1 VEFRSLLRM
10 VLVRWWLVVPTFLIT
25 FGSVVVFTLGQTPIY
40 QATATY
46 IVTPATAF
54 NNDVLTA
61 LGLLSRQSE
70 ISSTYAEVARSKTI
84 KTQVDTALGLN
95 GDQKRGIDL
104 ESRLIPG
111 TNTLEIT
118 VRSPDPNLARDYTNG
133 AGAALVTF
141 TGDLYDAYELRPLDP
156 AGTPDK
162 PVLPNIPLNLGLGV
176 GAGLALAI
184 SLAFGA
190 QLLSAPPKLAAQ
202 VNIIDRQSGAYNETY
217 FLLRLR
223 QEMSRSRR
231 SAAPV
236 TIALVNANHHGALS
250 SLSPDVQT
258 EAHRRLTALLEGHL
272 RTEDLVAH
280 LGDGVFSFLLPD
292 VPAAEA
298 VEVVEGLRVRMAAPA
313 LDVDEAGQPVHAN
326 GAAGVVTYAGE
337 ELGYE
342 EVLAHARMALNDA
355 ETSPSGKVVA
365 VAIAAGETEG
375 GPPTPIRTG
384 LSRVGAGSRRG
395 AP

>member
-1 VEFRSLLRM
+1 MEFRSLLRM

-25 FGSVVVFTLGQTPIY
+25 FGSVVVFTLGQTPTY
-40 QATATY
+40 QASATY

-54 NNDVLTA
+54 NSDVLTA

-70 ISSTYAEVARSKTI
+70 IAATYAEVAASKTI
-84 KTQVDTALGLN
+84 KQTVDTSLNLGA
-95 GDQKRGIDL
+95 DQKRGIEL
-104 ESRLIPG
+104 SARLVPG
-111 TNTLEIT
+111 TNTLELT
-118 VRSPDPNLARDYTNG
+118 VRSPDPNLARDYANG
-133 AGAALVTF
+133 AGAALVTY
-141 TGDLYDAYELRPLDP
+141 TSDLYEAYELRPLDP
-156 AGTPDK
+156 AGTSDK

-184 SLAFGA
+184 SLAFA
-190 QLLSAPPKLAAQ
+190 AHMLAAPPKLAAQ

-223 QEMSRSRR
+223 QELSRSRR
-231 SAAPV
+231 GRAPV
-236 TIALVNANHHGALS
+236 TVALVNANHHGALS
-250 SLSPDVQT
+250 SLSLDVQT

-280 LGDGVFSFLLPD
+280 LGEGVFAFLLPD
-292 VPAAEA
+292 VPADEA

-337 ELGYE
+337 DLAYE
-342 EVLAHARMALNDA
+342 ELLTQARMALNDA

-365 VAIAAGETEG
+365 FAIATGESEG

-384 LSRVGAGSRRG
+384 LGRVGAGSRRG

>member
-1 VEFRSLLRM
+1 MEFRSLLRM
-10 VLVRWWLVVPTFLIT
+10 ILVRWWLVVPTFLIT

-40 QATATY
+40 QASSTY
-46 IVTPATAF
+46 LVTPVTAF
-54 NNDVLTA
+54 NADVLTA

-70 ISSTYAEVARSKTI
+70 IASTYVEVARSKTI
-84 KTQVDTALGLN
+84 KDQVDAGLALGR
-95 GDQKRGIDL
+95 DDKKGIDL
-104 ESRLIPG
+104 EARLVTG
-111 TNTLEIT
+111 TNTIEIT
-118 VRSPDPNLARDYTNG
+118 VRSPTPELAQSYANKAGESLIAYTK
-133 AGAALVTF
+133 
-141 TGDLYDAYELRPLDP
+141 DLYDAYELRPLDA
-156 AGTPDK
+156 AGIPDR

-184 SLAFGA
+184 SLAFAA

-231 SAAPV
+231 SRAPV
-236 TIALVNANHHGALS
+236 TMALVNANHHGALTG
-250 SLSPDVQT
+250 LSPDVET

-280 LGDGVFSFLLPD
+280 LGDGVFAFLLPD
-292 VPAAEA
+292 VPADEA

-313 LDVDEAGQPVHAN
+313 LDIDEAGQPVHAN

-337 ELGYE
+337 EIGYE
-342 EVLAHARMALNDA
+342 DLLAHARIALTDA
-355 ETSPSGKVVA
+355 EISPSGKVSAVA
-365 VAIAAGETEG
+365 VETGQAGTT
-375 GPPTPIRTG
+375 PPTPIRGG
-384 LSRVGAGSRRG
+384 LGRAGATSRRG
-395 AP
+395 AR